1 MNNNKH
7 QKSAVHKIQY
17 YGKTKELTH
26 ILGLDETTFLL
37 YLIDEGPKQYSY
49 LETTLKLSHTSV
61 LRRLNTLQDLG
72 ILKKQPIRSKRRKT
86 HVYDFTNRGAK
97 LMTFIKEYEK
107 EITLPLEQQKIIE
120 IEKTKL

>member
-7 QKSAVHKIQY
+7 QKSEVHKIQY

-26 ILGLDETTFLL
+26 LLGLDETAFILH
-37 YLIDEGPKQYSY
+37 LIDEGPKQYSY
-49 LETTLKLSHTSV
+49 IETTVGLSHTTV
-61 LRRLNTLQDLG
+61 LRRLEALQELG

-86 HVYDFTNRGAK
+86 HVYDFTIRGDK
-97 LMTFIKEYEK
+97 LMTFIKDYEK

-120 IEKTKL
+120 SK